1 MDPIYKFKKW
11 LQDLFE
17 TINKNIPDP
26 DKYEKMWVTTFE
38 KFGEEP
44 KQYLG
49 SGDNGIAFVTK
60 ANKVVKFTIDK
71 NEAILWNRIKNSE
84 IPGIAKV
91 DEILRLS
98 SSSKGDTYIYVMKVE
113 YVAKDLNSKQS
124 QLVRSALSESNKG
137 VKSYHTKLDHIN
149 DRAVRLVNAF
159 EKIAEIDD
167 TFSDIPD
174 LIMDMADKHGGFI
187 YDLKPDNFKINDN
200 NKAVLIDPSVP
211 DLIGDVKNPDIMLY
225 ENVMLKLDTI
235 EIII

>member
-1 MDPIYKFKKW
+1 MSPIYKFKDW

-26 DKYEKMWVTTFE
+26 EKYEKIWKTVFE
-38 KFGEEP
+38 KFNEEP

-60 ANKVVKFTIDK
+60 ANRVVKFTIDR

-84 IPGIAKV
+84 IPGIARV
-91 DEILRLS
+91 EEILRLS

-113 YVAKDLNSKQS
+113 YVAKDLNNKQS
-124 QLVRSALSESNKG
+124 QLVRSALYESNKV
-137 VKSYHTKLDHIN
+137 VKSYHTKADHIN
-149 DRAVRLVNAF
+149 DRAARLVNAF
-159 EKIAEIDD
+159 DKIAEIDD
-167 TFSDIPD
+167 IFSNIPD

-187 YDLKPDNFKINDN
+187 YDLKPDNFKIDAN

-211 DLIGDVKNPDIMLY
+211 DLVGDIKNPDVILY
-225 ENVMLKLDTI
+225 ENVALNLDSV
-235 EIII
+235 EIVI